1 MQEEIIDFHEE
12 HINFLNFNNE
22 TKQIMKIFSTK
33 FKKDPVTRNE
43 QVIVYFFLY
52 FSRVFYRS
60 PKL

>member
-33 FKKDPVTRNE
+33 FKKDPVARNE
-43 QVIVYFFLY
+43 QVIVSFF
-52 FSRVFYRS
+52 FIFHGFFYRS